1 MERVEVFETTDPA
14 TVTALA
20 SSPDVDLEISNLY
33 PRYPRP
39 PYTYCISRRNFFG
52 GKQLRAL

>member
-1 MERVEVFETTDPA
+1 MEHVEVFETTDPA

-33 PRYPRP
+33 PRYPRVIAP
-39 PYTYCISRRNFFG
+39 P
-52 GKQLRAL
+52 